1 MGCMWAV
8 AMCAGGLWEY
18 TIFDALDYEA
28 IPCEEQ
34 FGYLMF
40 SMGDS
45 LSVAKMQMISSID
58 QSLDPS
64 CPVIDG
70 FASSSCAFPI
80 NGHPTFE
87 EGALNVC
94 CHAGICSVAFITPG
108 TVGDLFGNMF
118 TQFVSEFESD
128 VNLCELETCLSEGDR
143 CDDIEQIICKDGY
156 TNKWLN
162 DTRANEYCNYRPTES
177 PSKFPTKSPS
187 KFPSKLPTKSPS
199 KLPTTLPL
207 TQTQTVVFD
216 GNYNQIS

>member
-1 MGCMWAV
+1 MGCAYGV

-45 LSVAKMQMISSID
+45 LSVAKMQMISAID
-58 QSLDPS
+58 QSLDPA

-87 EGALNVC
+87 DGAMNVC
-94 CHAGICSVAFITPG
+94 CHAGICSIAMVAPG
-108 TVGDLFGNMF
+108 NLGALFTIGGGGTF
-118 TQFVSEFESD
+118 TTFVAEFESD

-156 TNKWLN
+156 TNEWL
-162 DTRANEYCNYRPTES
+162 DATRANQYCNYRPTES

-187 KFPSKLPTKSPS
+187 KFPTKSPS
-199 KLPTTLPL
+199 KFPT
-207 TQTQTVVFD
+207 
-216 GNYNQIS
+216 

>member
-8 AMCAGGLWEY
+8 AMCAGGLWGV
-18 TIFDALDYEA
+18 TIFDILNWEVE
-28 IPCEEQ
+28 CSSE
-34 FGYLMF
+34 FGAFMF

-45 LSVAKMQMISSID
+45 LSVAKMQMISAID
-58 QSLDPS
+58 QSLDPA

-118 TQFVSEFESD
+118 TQFVS
-128 VNLCELETCLSEGDR
+128 
-143 CDDIEQIICKDGY
+143 
-156 TNKWLN
+156 
-162 DTRANEYCNYRPTES
+162 
-177 PSKFPTKSPS
+177 
-187 KFPSKLPTKSPS
+187 
-199 KLPTTLPL
+199 
-207 TQTQTVVFD
+207 
-216 GNYNQIS
+216 

>member
-1 MGCMWAV
+1 MGCAYGV

-18 TIFDALDYEA
+18 TLFDELGYEQIEVPDA
-28 IPCEEQ
+28 FID
-34 FGYLMF
+34 LMF

-45 LSVAKMQMISSID
+45 LSVAKMQMITID
-58 QSLDPS
+58 G

-80 NGHPTFE
+80 NGGLG
-87 EGALNVC
+87 GALNVC

-143 CDDIEQIICKDGY
+143 C
-156 TNKWLN
+156 
-162 DTRANEYCNYRPTES
+162 
-177 PSKFPTKSPS
+177 
-187 KFPSKLPTKSPS
+187 
-199 KLPTTLPL
+199 
-207 TQTQTVVFD
+207 
-216 GNYNQIS
+216 